1 MFDAHQPSAI
11 GGVAHGEKG
20 GGEGSELLHDASI
33 ESMIAAP
40 KGWRPNPST
49 TSCVRVSGNSMSPL
63 IHDGYILAVDSAQ
76 TEINE
81 LNGKI
86 VIAWHRD
93 RGLTVS
99 RLNRFDHT
107 IVLQSENSNC
117 ESITLSGN
125 QKWKIVPRCS
135 GGLENRRELLSCWIL
150 FMPRIDW
157 LYPTLESKVVKS
169 IHILPPRPVSAT
181 ALVHKT

>member
-1 MFDAHQPSAI
+1 MRISLPQSVA
-11 GGVAHGEKG
+11 VAHGEKG

-40 KGWRPNPST
+40 KGWCSNPST

-107 IVLQSENSNC
+107 ICAAIGELQLRIDHPERQSEM
-117 ESITLSGN
+117 
-125 QKWKIVPRCS
+125 
-135 GGLENRRELLSCWIL
+135 ENRRQG
-150 FMPRIDW
+150 
-157 LYPTLESKVVKS
+157 
-169 IHILPPRPVSAT
+169 
-181 ALVHKT
+181 ALVDWKIAVNF